1 MKDLYLGLIAFI
13 AMSFCFIAIQSP
25 YPEPNYIHITTNS
38 IQKVEKPKE
47 TIQDKITRMSK
58 EYGIDTE
65 TALRI
70 AECESQFGKYP
81 KNWEGS
87 SASGV
92 YQFTSGTWDNY
103 CEGDVLNE
111 DDNIKCFMELYNKYP
126 YWWACN

>member
-13 AMSFCFIAIQSP
+13 GISICLIAIPKQEI
-25 YPEPNYIHITTNS
+25 EPSYIHIIDSSVAS
-38 IQKVEKPKE
+38 IETVEE
-47 TIQDKITRMSK
+47 KIIRMSK
-58 EYGIDTE
+58 EYGVDTE

-92 YQFTSGTWDNY
+92 YQFTSVTWNNY
-103 CEGDVLNE
+103 CDGDVINE
-111 DDNIKCFMELYNKYP
+111 DDNIKCFMELYNKNP
-126 YWWACN
+126 HWWACN